1 MLKIIAFNYDDILEL
16 VANCYIVY
24 DDFKNAVII
33 DPGSE
38 NPKIIN
44 AIEREELNLKA
55 ILLTHGHF
63 DHIRGVD
70 LLKNRFDVPAYI
82 HEDDEIMLRDTHL
95 NGSLDMGDN
104 LVVVNSLV
112 KTYKDKESFNFLN
125 EEMVVVH
132 TPFHTL
138 GSSCFYFCKSNML
151 FSGDTLFKEGFGR
164 YDLPHSNHRLLLDSL
179 NKLFNLPKETKV
191 YPGHGK
197 STTIGEEASRYRLK

>member
-24 DDFKNAVII
+24 DDFKNAIII

-70 LLKNRFDVPAYI
+70 LLKNRFDVPVYI

-112 KTYKDKESFNFLN
+112 ETYKDKESLDFLN

-138 GSSCFYFCKSNML
+138 GSSCFYFPKSSML

>member
-24 DDFKNAVII
+24 DDFKNAIII

-70 LLKNRFDVPAYI
+70 LLKNRFNVPVYI

-112 KTYKDKESFNFLN
+112 ETYKDKESFNFLN
-125 EEMVVVH
+125 EEMVVIH

-138 GSSCFYFCKSNML
+138 GSSCFYFPKSNVL